1 MSISY
6 RDVPK
11 IYLRRSLQESIFML
25 FCYARAVIT
34 VVFGFKV
41 SLGLGSVGGV
51 WLLAADQPS
60 SKPTAD

>member
-1 MSISY
+1 MVCMSISY

-41 SLGLGSVGGV
+41 RGV
-51 WLLAADQPS
+51 V
-60 SKPTAD
+60 

>member
-1 MSISY
+1 M
-6 RDVPK
+6 PK

-41 SLGLGSVGGV
+41 LTPFLSLCHH
-51 WLLAADQPS
+51 DTRPIDPQPLTRLIDRS
-60 SKPTAD
+60 TANY